1 MIIKIDKFE
10 GPLYL
15 LLQMIEE
22 EKMDI
27 TEVSL
32 VKIADEYIDYI
43 KATSNIDPEHIAD
56 FLVVAAKLLLLKSR
70 ALLPYLYP
78 KEDIE
83 VDDFEAQIKMY
94 KEFLEATKVI
104 TKIIAGARTMYGREF
119 NKQSLIIDGFTPPK
133 KLNINDFPMVFA
145 DVIGRLRPVEK
156 LGESTIREQINI
168 EDKISEVKYILT
180 KKINF
185 FFRDFIGQA
194 KTKTEV
200 IVGFLAILEL
210 MKQRECM
217 IEQMATFGE
226 IEVQRI
232 NNLSQA

>member
-22 EKMDI
+22 DKLDI

-32 VKIADEYIDYI
+32 VKIADQYIEYI
-43 KATSNIDPEHIAD
+43 KANSDIDPENIAD

-78 KEDIE
+78 AEDEE

-104 TKIIAGARTMYGREF
+104 AKIITGQKTMFGREF
-119 NKQSLIIDGFTPPK
+119 SKQSLLLDGFTPPTK
-133 KLNINDFPMVFA
+133 VTLSDLPLICA
-145 DVIGRLRPVEK
+145 EVIARLAPVEE
-156 LGESTIREQINI
+156 LGQGTIREHVNI
-168 EDKISEVKYILT
+168 DDKMSEVKFILT

-185 FFRDFIGQA
+185 FFKDFVGKA
-194 KTKTEV
+194 KSKTEV

-210 MKQRECM
+210 MKQRELM
-217 IEQMATFGE
+217 IEQLATFGE

-232 NNLSQA
+232 QN

>member
-22 EKMDI
+22 EKLDI

-32 VKIADEYIDYI
+32 VKIADQYISYI
-43 KATSNIDPEHIAD
+43 KTNKDIDPEHIAD

-78 KEDIE
+78 QEDE
-83 VDDFEAQIKMY
+83 VVDDFETQIKMY
-94 KEFLEATKVI
+94 KEFLEATKGMS
-104 TKIIAGARTMYGREF
+104 KLLGQQRMMFGREF
-119 NKQSLIIDGFTPPK
+119 NKQSLLLDGFIPPK
-133 KLNINDFPMVFA
+133 KLNITDLPMVFH
-145 DVIGRLRPVEK
+145 DILGRLKPSEE
-156 LGESTIREQINI
+156 LGESTIKETIHI
-168 EDKISEVKYILT
+168 EDKINQVRDILSQ
-180 KKINF
+180 KINF

-210 MKQRECM
+210 MKQREVV
-217 IEQMATFGE
+217 IEQLAIFGE
-226 IEVQRI
+226 IEVTRI
-232 NNLSQA
+232 

>member
-15 LLQMIEE
+15 LLQMIEQDQL
-22 EKMDI
+22 DI

-32 VKIADEYIDYI
+32 VKIADQYIAFI
-43 KATSNIDPEHIAD
+43 KGNANIDPEHIAD

-78 KEDIE
+78 TEDEE

-94 KEFLEATKVI
+94 KEFLEATKTI
-104 TKIIAGARTMYGREF
+104 SKLLGANRAMFAREF
-119 NKQSLIIDGFTPPK
+119 SKQSLVLDGFTPPQ
-133 KLNINDFPMVFA
+133 KLIITDLPLICAEVYA
-145 DVIGRLRPVEK
+145 RLKPAEALGSATIVEH
-156 LGESTIREQINI
+156 INI
-168 EDKISEVKYILT
+168 DDKMSEVKQLLSR
-180 KKINF
+180 KINF
-185 FFRDFIGQA
+185 FFKDFIGKA
-194 KTKTEV
+194 KSKTEV

-210 MKQRECM
+210 MKQREVI
-217 IEQMATFGE
+217 IEQLATFDE

-232 NNLSQA
+232 Q

>member
-22 EKMDI
+22 DKLDI

-32 VKIADEYIDYI
+32 VKIADQYIEYI
-43 KATSNIDPEHIAD
+43 KANSDIDPENIAD

-78 KEDIE
+78 AEDEE

-104 TKIIAGARTMYGREF
+104 AKIITGQKTMFGREF
-119 NKQSLIIDGFTPPK
+119 SKQSLLLDGFTPPTK
-133 KLNINDFPMVFA
+133 VALA
-145 DVIGRLRPVEK
+145 DLPLICAEVIARLAPVEE
-156 LGESTIREQINI
+156 LGQGTICEHVNI
-168 EDKISEVKYILT
+168 DDKMSEVKFILT

-185 FFRDFIGQA
+185 FFKDFVGKA
-194 KTKTEV
+194 KSKTEV

-210 MKQRECM
+210 MKQRELM
-217 IEQMATFGE
+217 IEQLATFGE
-226 IEVQRI
+226 IEI
-232 NNLSQA
+232 SKLES